1 MKTRSIFETYQDFHY
16 FRRETF
22 DRRYFRSVQTDRFLS
37 GVLDSC
43 SSRVLTMQKENVL
56 FRAQLGH
63 HWRAG
68 VLGNQVPYPYSAD
81 RMKPLGDRAHEGRVN
96 PKGIPCL
103 YLAST
108 REAAISE
115 MRPGISVHLS
125 VAQFKTVRDLKII
138 DCNKKHGALVGL
150 FPPPDGAN
158 IDDTV
163 WATIDSAFGEP
174 IIRVEDR
181 ADYAATQIIAELMR
195 INGYDGIAYRSQFD
209 PDGFNVALFDLNDA
223 RQTEC
228 HLYRAT
234 EVKYKFDGPWD
245 GYFNSL

>member
-1 MKTRSIFETYQDFHY
+1 MSTSGSVFETNQAFHY

-22 DRRYFRSVQTDRFLS
+22 DRRYFRSQQTDKFLS

-43 SSRVLTMQKENVL
+43 SSRVLTMQKDTVL

-63 HWRAG
+63 SWRAG
-68 VLGNQVPYPYSAD
+68 DLGNQVPYPYSAD
-81 RMKPLGDRAHEGRVN
+81 RMKPLGDRAHEGRVD

-103 YLAST
+103 YLASS

-125 VAQFKTVRDLKII
+125 VAQFKTLRDLKII

-150 FPPPDGAN
+150 FAPPDGAN
-158 IDDTV
+158 VDDTV

-174 IIRVEDR
+174 VIRMEDR
-181 ADYAATQIIAELMR
+181 ADYAATQIIAELVR
-195 INGYDGIAYRSQFD
+195 INDTTVSLTGVNSTQKASTLRFLISMTRGKR
-209 PDGFNVALFDLNDA
+209 N
-223 RQTEC
+223 
-228 HLYRAT
+228 AT
-234 EVKYKFDGPWD
+234 CIEQQK
-245 GYFNSL
+245 